1 MAASS
6 KQGYL
11 QFLVIFFARRKK
23 IVRFPSFFYFLIS
36 EFRIA
41 LVQLAVT
48 SNKAQ
53 NLLRAKDKIKEAA
66 SNGAKIIA
74 LPVGFA
80 FTLERFYFA
89 SKFRVLVT
97 WQIYNNFVRNN
108 AMLSAKFKL
117 LTL

>member
-1 MAASS
+1 MIFN
-6 KQGYL
+6 
-11 QFLVIFFARRKK
+11 FLHGIK
-23 IVRFPSFFYFLIS
+23 ICEIKFYFLIS

-66 SNGAKIIA
+66 SNGAKIVA

-80 FTLERFYFA
+80 WFLEDFI
-89 SKFRVLVT
+89 SH
-97 WQIYNNFVRNN
+97 
-108 AMLSAKFKL
+108 
-117 LTL
+117 

>member
-1 MAASS
+1 M
-6 KQGYL
+6 
-11 QFLVIFFARRKK
+11 
-23 IVRFPSFFYFLIS
+23 IS

-66 SNGAKIIA
+66 SNGAKIVA

-80 FTLERFYFA
+80 WFLEDFI
-89 SKFRVLVT
+89 SH
-97 WQIYNNFVRNN
+97 
-108 AMLSAKFKL
+108 
-117 LTL
+117 